1 MDKVYE
7 ELDVVKGEV
16 EKLREECRTKTEMT
30 ESLRKAHIDQLSKL
44 QEAKLEIDRQA
55 NELFVKSEEIF
66 EIKKLYDD
74 IKSNLHEKESCVQ
87 NLSSAHEKLQL
98 DYGKKIGKLEVQNK
112 DLVLALDEAT
122 SKFQDLE
129 MQISASNKE
138 INALKQI
145 MSVRQ
150 EIYVESELKTRA
162 SKDLKDGDAIIQK
175 LDEENRIAKNQ
186 LKWKSEQFK
195 HLEEAHKRNHDQF
208 KTSKVEWVREKSAML
223 EEISS
228 LQARLDSQT
237 QISEDLQSQLSMS
250 NQALA
255 HQESRRRILEIE
267 LSEFRSR
274 FHDISLEC
282 QEANSKLE
290 NLTIKRD
297 EEIGELR
304 NILQTKEALFKD
316 TKCKNLQL
324 EQENQDLR
332 RSLKELQESQLQGT
346 PSTSVLKKLQ
356 SNYQYLKQLHKKCS
370 LNLKEKEVE
379 WSSQI
384 GKVAEDMKRCMSELN
399 GKEKHIDELEKELED
414 CRDACDVLTGE
425 ISVLILVLKSE
436 FHTGRKELSRANAE
450 QELNSKSLVHQKSE
464 QATVLEAQ
472 LIEYKKM
479 LEESSDCQVQLREQV
494 LKLGN
499 ALKDAS
505 AASEEAKDDLAK
517 AREEV
522 KENKLELEKWKAEA
536 GNLKDYLEE
545 NQFSQKQEKE
555 ILLGILKEGEAKI
568 NELQQ
573 QITEAELKI
582 GEITEAVND
591 LNQEKRQYYQ
601 IAEDK
606 DNTIEILQTKISC
619 LEQKLADKDLQNEQI
634 QSDVRKAFD
643 QEKENILLNLKEK
656 DRKIQDILK
665 QAKDLEEDMT
675 CKEVAFTALI
685 TAEGLKLLEIKEKN
699 KVIAELEL
707 KLGDTHQK
715 LEVLNKSLS
724 DSRQTKEQLEILLQ
738 ESKKESE
745 ELNTHFGNERMH
757 LEARIQELES
767 HKNDVLEEN
776 KKFFVGREELLVQMQ
791 GIHGRMSELCCED
804 VELVRHLDKIL
815 ENPEEENEHQHSN
828 LGRGHHSRTP
838 FSTAKIGTDERTPLV
853 ELNR

>member
-16 EKLREECRTKTEMT
+16 EKLREECRTKTELT

-44 QEAKLEIDRQA
+44 QEAKLEIGRQA

-66 EIKKLYDD
+66 EVKRLYDD
-74 IKSNLHEKESCVQ
+74 IKSNVHEKESCLQ

-122 SKFQDLE
+122 SKIRNLE
-129 MQISASNKE
+129 MQICASNKE

-150 EIYVESELKTRA
+150 EICVESELKTRA
-162 SKDLKDGDAIIQK
+162 SNGLKDGDAIIQK
-175 LDEENRIAKNQ
+175 LDEENKIAKDQ

-208 KTSKVEWVREKSAML
+208 KTSKVEWGREKSAML
-223 EEISS
+223 EVISS

-237 QISEDLQSQLSMS
+237 RISEDLQSQLRMC

-255 HQESRRRILEIE
+255 HQESRRRILEME
-267 LSEFRSR
+267 VSEFRSQ

-290 NLTIKRD
+290 NLTVKRD

-304 NILQTKEALFKD
+304 NLLRTKEALFKD
-316 TKCKNLQL
+316 VKCKSMQL

-332 RSLKELQESQLQGT
+332 RSLKELQESQLQDT
-346 PSTSVLKKLQ
+346 ASTSALKKLQ
-356 SNYQYLKQLHKKCS
+356 SNFQYLKQLHRKCS
-370 LNLKEKEVE
+370 LNLKEKEAE

-384 GKVAEDMKRCMSELN
+384 GKVAEDMKRCMSELK

-414 CRDACDVLTGE
+414 CHDACDVLTGE
-425 ISVLILVLKSE
+425 ISVLVLVLKSE
-436 FHTGRKELSRANAE
+436 FHSGSKELSTANAG
-450 QELNSKSLVHQKSE
+450 QEPNSKNLEHQKSE
-464 QATVLEAQ
+464 QATVLEAE
-472 LIEYKKM
+472 LSEYKKM
-479 LEESSDCQVQLREQV
+479 LEESSDCQVHLREQV

-499 ALKDAS
+499 ALKD
-505 AASEEAKDDLAK
+505 ASEEAKDDLAK

-522 KENKLELEKWKAEA
+522 KESKLELEKWKAEA

-545 NQFSQKQEKE
+545 NPFSQKQEKE
-555 ILLGILKEGEAKI
+555 ILLGILKEREAKI
-568 NELQQ
+568 DELQQ
-573 QITEAELKI
+573 QITEVELKI
-582 GEITEAVND
+582 VERTEAVED
-591 LNQEKRQYYQ
+591 LNQDKLQYYQ
-601 IAEDK
+601 IAEGK

-619 LEQKLADKDLQNEQI
+619 LEQKLADKDIQNEQI

-643 QEKENILLNLKEK
+643 QEKESLLLIVKEK

-665 QAKDLEEDMT
+665 QAKDLEEDMA

-685 TAEGLKLLEIKEKN
+685 TAEGLKILEIKEKD
-699 KVIAELEL
+699 KVIAELEV

-715 LEVLNKSLS
+715 LELLNKFLS
-724 DSRQTKEQLEILLQ
+724 DSRQKEGQLETLLQ
-738 ESKKESE
+738 ESKKELE
-745 ELNTHFGNERMH
+745 ELNSHFGNQRMH
-757 LEARIQELES
+757 LEGRMQELES
-767 HKNDVLEEN
+767 QKTDVLKEN
-776 KKFFVGREELLVQMQ
+776 KKLSVDREELVVQMQ
-791 GIHGRMSELCCED
+791 GIHGRISELCCED
-804 VELVRHLDKIL
+804 VELVRHLEKMF
-815 ENPEEENEHQHSN
+815 ENPEEEKEQRLSN
-828 LGRGHHSRTP
+828 LGRDHHSRTP
-838 FSTAKIGTDERTPLV
+838 FSTVKTGTDERTPLV
-853 ELNR
+853 ELNC

>member
-1 MDKVYE
+1 MDKVYA
-7 ELDVVKGEV
+7 ELDVVKCEV
-16 EKLREECRTKTEMT
+16 EKVREECRTKTEMT

-44 QEAKLEIDRQA
+44 QEAKLEIGSQA

-66 EIKKLYDD
+66 EIKKFYND
-74 IKSNLHEKESCVQ
+74 IKSIVHEKETCLQ

-122 SKFQDLE
+122 SKIQDLE
-129 MQISASNKE
+129 MQISASNNE

-150 EIYVESELKTRA
+150 EICVESELKTRA

-175 LDEENRIAKNQ
+175 LDEENRIAKDQ

-208 KTSKVEWVREKSAML
+208 KTSKVEWGREKSAML

-237 QISEDLQSQLSMS
+237 RISEDLQSQLRMS

-255 HQESRRRILEIE
+255 HQESRKRILEIE
-267 LSEFRSR
+267 VSEFRSQ

-282 QEANSKLE
+282 QEANSKFE

-297 EEIGELR
+297 EDIGELR
-304 NILQTKEALFKD
+304 NLLRTKEALFKD
-316 TKCKNLQL
+316 TKCKSIQL

-346 PSTSVLKKLQ
+346 ASTSVLKKLQ
-356 SNYQYLKQLHKKCS
+356 SNFQRLKQLHKKCS
-370 LNLKEKEVE
+370 LNLKEKEAE

-384 GKVAEDMKRCMSELN
+384 GKVAEDMKRCMSELKS
-399 GKEKHIDELEKELED
+399 KEKHIDELEKELED

-436 FHTGRKELSRANAE
+436 FHTGSKELSRANME
-450 QELNSKSLVHQKSE
+450 QEPNSKSLVHQKSE
-464 QATVLEAQ
+464 QATVLEAE
-472 LIEYKKM
+472 LSEYKKM
-479 LEESSDCQVQLREQV
+479 LEESSDCQVRLREQV

-517 AREEV
+517 ARKEV
-522 KENKLELEKWKAEA
+522 KESKLELEKWKAEA

-568 NELQQ
+568 NELHQ

-582 GEITEAVND
+582 VERTEAVND
-591 LNQEKRQYYQ
+591 LNQEKLQYYQ
-601 IAEDK
+601 IAEGK

-619 LEQKLADKDLQNEQI
+619 LEKKLADKDLQNEQI

-643 QEKENILLNLKEK
+643 QEKENLLLNLKEK

-699 KVIAELEL
+699 KVIAELEV

-715 LEVLNKSLS
+715 LELLNKSLS
-724 DSRQTKEQLEILLQ
+724 DSRQKEGQLETLLQ

-745 ELNTHFGNERMH
+745 ELNTHFGNERVH

-767 HKNDVLEEN
+767 QKNDVLDEN
-776 KKFFVGREELLVQMQ
+776 KKLSVDREELLVQMQ

-804 VELVRHLDKIL
+804 VELVRHLEKIL
-815 ENPEEENEHQHSN
+815 ENPEEENERRHSN
-828 LGRGHHSRTP
+828 LGRYLHSRTP
-838 FSTAKIGTDERTPLV
+838 LSTAKTGTDVRTPLL
-853 ELNR
+853 ELNC

>member
-1 MDKVYE
+1 MDKVYA

-30 ESLRKAHIDQLSKL
+30 ESLRKSHIDQLSKL
-44 QEAKLEIDRQA
+44 QEAKLEIGRQE

-74 IKSNLHEKESCVQ
+74 IKSIVHEKETCLQ

-122 SKFQDLE
+122 SKIQDLE
-129 MQISASNKE
+129 MQISASNNE

-150 EIYVESELKTRA
+150 EICVESELKTRA

-175 LDEENRIAKNQ
+175 LDEENRIAKDQ

-208 KTSKVEWVREKSAML
+208 KTSKVEWGQEKSAML

-237 QISEDLQSQLSMS
+237 RISEDLQSQLRMS

-255 HQESRRRILEIE
+255 HQESRKRILEIE
-267 LSEFRSR
+267 VSEFRSQ

-304 NILQTKEALFKD
+304 NLLRTKEALFKD
-316 TKCKNLQL
+316 TKCKSIQL

-346 PSTSVLKKLQ
+346 ASTSVLKKLQ
-356 SNYQYLKQLHKKCS
+356 SNFQHLKQLHKKCS
-370 LNLKEKEVE
+370 LNLKEKEAE

-384 GKVAEDMKRCMSELN
+384 GKVAEDMKRCMSELKS
-399 GKEKHIDELEKELED
+399 KEKHIDELEKELD
-414 CRDACDVLTGE
+414 DRRDACDVLTGE

-436 FHTGRKELSRANAE
+436 FHTGSKELSRANTE
-450 QELNSKSLVHQKSE
+450 QEPNSKSLVHQKNE
-464 QATVLEAQ
+464 QATVLEAE
-472 LIEYKKM
+472 LSEYKKM
-479 LEESSDCQVQLREQV
+479 LEESSDCQVHLREQV

-517 AREEV
+517 ARKEV
-522 KENKLELEKWKAEA
+522 KESKLELEKWKAEA

-582 GEITEAVND
+582 VERTEAVND
-591 LNQEKRQYYQ
+591 LNQEKLQYYQ
-601 IAEDK
+601 IAEGK

-643 QEKENILLNLKEK
+643 QEKENLLLNLKEK
-656 DRKIQDILK
+656 DRKIQDNLK

-707 KLGDTHQK
+707 KLGDKHQK
-715 LEVLNKSLS
+715 LELLNKSLS
-724 DSRQTKEQLEILLQ
+724 DSRQKEGQLETLLQ

-757 LEARIQELES
+757 LEAQIQELES
-767 HKNDVLEEN
+767 HKNDALEEN
-776 KKFFVGREELLVQMQ
+776 KKLFVDREELLVQMQ

-804 VELVRHLDKIL
+804 VELVRHLEKIL
-815 ENPEEENEHQHSN
+815 ENPEEEKKRRHSN
-828 LGRGHHSRTP
+828 LGRDHHSRAP
-838 FSTAKIGTDERTPLV
+838 LSTAKTETDERTPLV
-853 ELNR
+853 ELNC

>member
-175 LDEENRIAKNQ
+175 LDEENRIAKDQ

-255 HQESRRRILEIE
+255 HRESRRKILEIE

-282 QEANSKLE
+282 HEANSKLE

-346 PSTSVLKKLQ
+346 ATSVLKKLQ

-384 GKVAEDMKRCMSELN
+384 RKVAEDMKRCMSELN

-450 QELNSKSLVHQKSE
+450 QEPNSKSLVHQKSE

-522 KENKLELEKWKAEA
+522 KESKLELEKWKAEA
-536 GNLKDYLEE
+536 GNLKDYLEG

-582 GEITEAVND
+582 VERTEAAND

-853 ELNR
+853 ELNC